1 MLSVREEISKNLL
14 YYRKK
19 AGLTQK
25 QLAEKIGVKNTAVS
39 NWESGNNSIDIDTL
53 CLVCDVFGIT
63 LNDMYG
69 GYSDRP
75 SMLDEEKMRLLSAFS
90 DLNEEGREK
99 VFAYINDLSMTGI
112 YKKRDPAVV
121 VSKEA

>member
-25 QLAEKIGVKNTAVS
+25 QLADKIGVKNTAVS

-53 CLVCDVFGIT
+53 CLVCEVFGIT
-63 LNDMYG
+63 LNDIYG
-69 GYSDRP
+69 GYSEK
-75 SMLDEEKMRLLSAFS
+75 STVLSSDEMNLIATYREISDQGKQYLLQT
-90 DLNEEGREK
+90 LNMVRNE
-99 VFAYINDLSMTGI
+99 
-112 YKKRDPAVV
+112 YKKRDSLSGVDAAV
-121 VSKEA
+121 

>member
-25 QLAEKIGVKNTAVS
+25 QLADKIGVKNTAVS

-63 LNDMYG
+63 LNDIYG
-69 GYSDRP
+69 GYSERSTVLSD
-75 SMLDEEKMRLLSAFS
+75 DEMNLIATYRDISDQGKQYLLQTLAMV
-90 DLNEEGREK
+90 K
-99 VFAYINDLSMTGI
+99 AT
-112 YKKRDPAVV
+112 YKKRDSLSSVGAAV
-121 VSKEA
+121 

>member
-25 QLAEKIGVKNTAVS
+25 QLADKIGVKNTAVS

-63 LNDMYG
+63 LNDIYG
-69 GYSDRP
+69 GYSERSTVLSD
-75 SMLDEEKMRLLSAFS
+75 DEMNLIATYRDISDQGKQYLLQTLAIV
-90 DLNEEGREK
+90 K
-99 VFAYINDLSMTGI
+99 AT
-112 YKKRDPAVV
+112 YKKRDSLSNVGAAV
-121 VSKEA
+121 

>member
-25 QLAEKIGVKNTAVS
+25 QLAEKIDVKNTAVS

-63 LNDMYG
+63 LNDIYG
-69 GYSDRP
+69 GYS
-75 SMLDEEKMRLLSAFS
+75 EKSTVLSADEMNLIATYREIS
-90 DLNEEGREK
+90 DQGKQYLLQTLNMVKNE
-99 VFAYINDLSMTGI
+99 
-112 YKKRDPAVV
+112 YKKRDSISGVGAAV
-121 VSKEA
+121 

>member
-25 QLAEKIGVKNTAVS
+25 QLADMIGVKNTAVS

-53 CLVCDVFGIT
+53 CSVCDVFGIT
-63 LNDMYG
+63 LNDIYG
-69 GYSDRP
+69 GYSEKSTALSD
-75 SMLDEEKMRLLSAFS
+75 DEMNLIATYRDISDQGKQYLLQTLAMV
-90 DLNEEGREK
+90 K
-99 VFAYINDLSMTGI
+99 AT
-112 YKKRDPAVV
+112 YKKRDSLSGVGAAV
-121 VSKEA
+121 

>member
-53 CLVCDVFGIT
+53 CLVCDVFGVT

-69 GYSDRP
+69 GYSDR
-75 SMLDEEKMRLLSAFS
+75 STVLSADEMNLISVYRNIS
-90 DLNEEGREK
+90 DQGKQYLLQTLDMVSR
-99 VFAYINDLSMTGI
+99 I
-112 YKKRDPAVV
+112 YKNGDGVSSVDNAV
-121 VSKEA
+121 

>member
-25 QLAEKIGVKNTAVS
+25 QLADKIGVKNTAVS

-53 CLVCDVFGIT
+53 CLVCEVFGIT
-63 LNDMYG
+63 LNDIYG
-69 GYSDRP
+69 GYS
-75 SMLDEEKMRLLSAFS
+75 EKLTVLSADEMNLIATYRDIS
-90 DLNEEGREK
+90 DQGKQYLLQTLNMVRNE
-99 VFAYINDLSMTGI
+99 
-112 YKKRDPAVV
+112 YKKRDSLSGVDAAV
-121 VSKEA
+121 

>member
-25 QLAEKIGVKNTAVS
+25 QLADKIGVKNTAVS

-53 CLVCDVFGIT
+53 CLVCEVFGIT
-63 LNDMYG
+63 LNDIYG
-69 GYSDRP
+69 GYS
-75 SMLDEEKMRLLSAFS
+75 EKSTVLSADEMNLIATYREIS
-90 DLNEEGREK
+90 DQGKQYLLQTLNMVKNE
-99 VFAYINDLSMTGI
+99 
-112 YKKRDPAVV
+112 YKKRDSISGVGAAV
-121 VSKEA
+121 

>member
-25 QLAEKIGVKNTAVS
+25 QLADKIGVKNTAVS

-53 CLVCDVFGIT
+53 CLVCEVFGIT
-63 LNDMYG
+63 LNDIYG
-69 GYSDRP
+69 GYSEK
-75 SMLDEEKMRLLSAFS
+75 STVLSSDEMNLIATYRDISDQGKQYLLQT
-90 DLNEEGREK
+90 LNMVRNE
-99 VFAYINDLSMTGI
+99 
-112 YKKRDPAVV
+112 YKKRDSLSGVDAAV
-121 VSKEA
+121 

>member
-25 QLAEKIGVKNTAVS
+25 QLADKIGVKNTAVS

-53 CLVCDVFGIT
+53 CIVCDVFGIT
-63 LNDMYG
+63 LNDIYG
-69 GYSDRP
+69 GYSERSTVLSD
-75 SMLDEEKMRLLSAFS
+75 DEMNLIATYREISDQGKQYLLQTLAMV
-90 DLNEEGREK
+90 K
-99 VFAYINDLSMTGI
+99 AT
-112 YKKRDPAVV
+112 YKKRDSLSDVDAAV
-121 VSKEA
+121 

>member
-25 QLAEKIGVKNTAVS
+25 QLADKIGVKNTAVS

-53 CLVCDVFGIT
+53 CLVCEVFGIT
-63 LNDMYG
+63 LNDIYG
-69 GYSDRP
+69 GYS
-75 SMLDEEKMRLLSAFS
+75 EKSTVLSADEMNLIATYREIS
-90 DLNEEGREK
+90 DQGKQYLLQTLNMVRNE
-99 VFAYINDLSMTGI
+99 
-112 YKKRDPAVV
+112 YKKRDSLSGVDAAV
-121 VSKEA
+121 

>member
-39 NWESGNNSIDIDTL
+39 NWESGDNSIDIDTL

-63 LNDMYG
+63 LNDIYG
-69 GYSDRP
+69 GYS
-75 SMLDEEKMRLLSAFS
+75 EKSTVLSADEMNLIATYREIS
-90 DLNEEGREK
+90 DQGKQYLLQTLNMVKNE
-99 VFAYINDLSMTGI
+99 
-112 YKKRDPAVV
+112 YKKRDSISGVGAAV
-121 VSKEA
+121 

>member
-63 LNDMYG
+63 LNDIYG
-69 GYSDRP
+69 GYS
-75 SMLDEEKMRLLSAFS
+75 EKSTVLSADEMNLIATYREIS
-90 DLNEEGREK
+90 DQGKQYLLQTLNMVKNE
-99 VFAYINDLSMTGI
+99 
-112 YKKRDPAVV
+112 YKKRDSISGVGAAV
-121 VSKEA
+121 

>member
-25 QLAEKIGVKNTAVS
+25 QLADKIGVKNTAVS

-53 CLVCDVFGIT
+53 CLVCEVFGIT
-63 LNDMYG
+63 LNDIYG
-69 GYSDRP
+69 GYS
-75 SMLDEEKMRLLSAFS
+75 EKSAVLSADEMNLIATYREIS
-90 DLNEEGREK
+90 DQGKQYLLQTLNMVRNE
-99 VFAYINDLSMTGI
+99 
-112 YKKRDPAVV
+112 YKKRDSLSGVDAAV
-121 VSKEA
+121 